1 LVLRSL
7 SRSTTSAPISHHCHL
22 VVETDVGET
31 ITVGTLPGQRPQLDP
46 LLVASHYDGP
56 QHSIGVD
63 VTASGLAT
71 LIELVMHWAAAPPRR
86 TMWVVTFDQEEWGRL
101 VTSALELEL
110 KARGQKLPLMVRLE
124 MIAYTSA
131 TLRWAGWACF
141 RCRGSPQRWF
151 RGAGRWGVLALRAAL
166 CAAVRCCGRLHRP
179 RRSGGHFKL
188 HRALQ
193 ATRSRHVS
201 MIGGRGGQR

>member
-1 LVLRSL
+1 M
-7 SRSTTSAPISHHCHL
+7 SRSTTSALISHHCHL

-31 ITVGTLPGQRPQLDP
+31 LTVAILPGQRPQLDP
-46 LLVASHYDGP
+46 LLVASHYAGP
-56 QHSIGVD
+56 LHSIGVD
-63 VTASGLAT
+63 VTASGLAA
-71 LIELVMHWAAAPPRR
+71 LIELAMHWAAAPRRR
-86 TMWVVTFDQEEWGRL
+86 TVWVVTFDQEEWGRL
-101 VTSALELEL
+101 ATSVLELEL

-131 TLRWAGWACF
+131 TLSWAGWACF
-141 RCRGSPQRWF
+141 RCRGSPQRWV
-151 RGAGRWGVLALRAAL
+151 RGAGRWGVLALRGAF
-166 CAAVRCCGRLHRP
+166 CGAVRCFGRLRRP

-188 HRALQ
+188 QRALQ